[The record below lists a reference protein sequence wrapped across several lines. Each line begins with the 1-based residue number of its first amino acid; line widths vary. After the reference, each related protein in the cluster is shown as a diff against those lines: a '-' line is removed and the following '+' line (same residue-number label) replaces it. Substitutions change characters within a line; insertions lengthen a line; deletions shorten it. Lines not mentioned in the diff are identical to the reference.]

1 MPSRPAGA
9 RDRPSEIE
17 GAALEGL
24 VAEHLRAWA
33 DYRGTRR
40 LLIAGA
46 LCLPATDF
54 LRRLHA
60 EHPISLAADWADPAG

>member
-9 RDRPSEIE
+9 LDRLSEIE

-24 VAEHLRAWA
+24 VAEHLCAWA

-46 LCLPATDF
+46 LCLPATDC

-60 EHPISLAADWADPAG
+60 GHPISIAADWADPAG

>member
-1 MPSRPAGA
+1 M
-9 RDRPSEIE
+9 
-17 GAALEGL
+17 EGL

-60 EHPISLAADWADPAG
+60 EHPISLAAVWADPAG